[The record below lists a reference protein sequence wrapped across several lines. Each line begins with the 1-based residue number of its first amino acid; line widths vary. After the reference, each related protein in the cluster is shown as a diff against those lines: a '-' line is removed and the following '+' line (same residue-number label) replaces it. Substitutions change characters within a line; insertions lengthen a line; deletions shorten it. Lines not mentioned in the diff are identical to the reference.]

1 MYAPNFGELGKVNEM
16 VDPVTA
22 ALTGIALVTKIADG
36 IKQGIN
42 AYNSVSEM
50 GDQLELLFQGEQQA
64 MAARNKQDKHSNFS
78 TQNVAQEIIDHK
90 LAQEKLR
97 QVGVEIDMRF
107 GHGTWQM
114 ILAERQRR
122 IQEAREAAK
131 RAAMEKRRQQHE
143 LTETIKSIAIAL
155 GCAAL
160 MSLAFVGA
168 FIWT

>member
-1 MYAPNFGELGKVNEM
+1 MYAPNSGELGKVNEM

-78 TQNVAQEIIDHK
+78 TQNVTHSHPCKANIIFFI
-90 LAQEKLR
+90 R
-97 QVGVEIDMRF
+97 NNFRN
-107 GHGTWQM
+107 
-114 ILAERQRR
+114 
-122 IQEAREAAK
+122 
-131 RAAMEKRRQQHE
+131 
-143 LTETIKSIAIAL
+143 
-155 GCAAL
+155 
-160 MSLAFVGA
+160 AF
-168 FIWT
+168 